1 MRPHDPIEI
10 DNQRENEMTT
20 PTTARSVMT
29 DSVISVSPEISLLN
43 VLRLFVEED
52 IHAAPV
58 IGDDGQLVGV
68 ISSTDL
74 LRAQETERD
83 TARAMTD
90 YMRGLLDFSLPD
102 WSEDLEDFQDRL
114 NQITVAEV
122 MTPNYVSVAS
132 EAPVADVARQL
143 RENKIHRVWVEDEG
157 RLCGVVSTLDLMQVI
172 EEAR

>member
-1 MRPHDPIEI
+1 
-10 DNQRENEMTT
+10 
-20 PTTARSVMT
+20 
-29 DSVISVSPEISLLN
+29 
-43 VLRLFVEED
+43 
-52 IHAAPV
+52 
-58 IGDDGQLVGV
+58 
-68 ISSTDL
+68 
-74 LRAQETERD
+74 
-83 TARAMTD
+83 
-90 YMRGLLDFSLPD
+90 MRGLLDFSLPD